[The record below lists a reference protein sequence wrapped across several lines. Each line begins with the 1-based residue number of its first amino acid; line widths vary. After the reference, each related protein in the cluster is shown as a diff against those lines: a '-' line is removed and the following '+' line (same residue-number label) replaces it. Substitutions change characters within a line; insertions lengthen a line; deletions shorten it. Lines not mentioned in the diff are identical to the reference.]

1 MARDLD
7 LLRRQAR
14 TLLDLTAARDA
25 LAAYYALYH
34 SGERTEL
41 LVEEGS
47 GGRTDGLLA
56 ICQTGWDLFRQI
68 AVLRARNVT
77 AATALLRRGLQPLRP
92 YYVLTTPELVPAVDI
107 VLQIEEMERT
117 RIYRL
122 DMGRYS
128 PLTNV
133 LVVPVRSDDGAT
145 RFVIRS
151 RGKIAAEAGINWRS
165 PHFAEIYVRTAPEA
179 QGRGWG
185 KAVVESC
192 ASWLIR
198 SAVQP
203 IYVVSEGNE
212 RSIRL
217 AKSVGFVDTGA
228 RELAFQ
234 GSLGG
239 GKGQGPEEG

>member
-1 MARDLD
+1 MTSELD
-7 LLRRQAR
+7 LLRRRAR

-34 SGERTEL
+34 SKERTEL
-41 LVEEGS
+41 LVEEGT
-47 GGRTDGLLA
+47 GGRADGLLA
-56 ICQTGWDLFRQI
+56 ICQTGWDLFRRVV
-68 AVLRARNVT
+68 VLRARSGDV
-77 AATALLRRGLQPLRP
+77 ATALLHRGLKSLRP
-92 YYVLTTPELVPAVDI
+92 YYVLTTPELGPAVGE
-107 VLQIEEMERT
+107 VLQTEQIEKT

-122 DMGRYS
+122 DMARYS
-128 PLTNV
+128 PVTNV

-151 RGKIAAEAGINWRS
+151 QGKIAAEAGTNWRS
-165 PHFAEIYVRTAPEA
+165 PHFAEVYVRTAPEA

-198 SAVQP
+198 SGVQP
-203 IYVVSEGNE
+203 IYVVAEGNE

-217 AKSVGFVDTGA
+217 ARSVGFVDTGA
-228 RELAFQ
+228 RELAIQ

-239 GKGQGPEEG
+239 ESEERPE